1 MRWWFLVAAMAV
13 AASALAVSSPRRCA
27 GRLAR
32 ERLKAAEKI
41 RDKRYFQL
49 CCTPA
54 CGPLYRKPRPPPA
67 RRYQPFHRTWLGLK
81 YGTSFEL
88 CIISIWFIFGVRDLW
103 HAICMPIYD
112 TFV

>member
-1 MRWWFLVAAMAV
+1 MRWWFVLAAMAV
-13 AASALAVSSPRRCA
+13 VASALAVSSPRRCA

-54 CGPLYRKPRPPPA
+54 CGLLYRKPRPPPA
-67 RRYQPFHRTWLGLK
+67 RRYQPFHKTWLGLK
-81 YGTSFEL
+81 YEHLVGLE
-88 CIISIWFIFGVRDLW
+88 FGIHWIKVMVPL
-103 HAICMPIYD
+103 HVEAFL
-112 TFV
+112 FVLG